1 MSTLNDGNQTSLFPD
16 RQTPIQ
22 WRATRVPFLFCAM
35 SVSTTQLESTP
46 DKTLR
51 QVSSDLSAEV
61 QLCEDVVKLYD
72 KAADLVQRAVKMT
85 LGFELYPVQRAG
97 GLIMAEGGVAE
108 MQTGEGK
115 TLTATLPLYLHA
127 LSGKGAHLATANDYL
142 ASRDAEWMQPI
153 FQALGMKVGCVV
165 HGMTDAQRREA
176 YQCDITYGT
185 CREFGFDFL
194 RDRLRKR
201 QIDESKTLFGENQ
214 ARGARS
220 LFVQRRPHY
229 ILVDEA
235 DSLLIDDARTPLVIS
250 ASPSEAQKREVELY
264 YWCAKL
270 SPEMVDEQDYQYD
283 REKRKVELTNQGM
296 ARVRGAVKSEDLEG
310 LSLVD
315 FYDFM
320 ERGIKV
326 NRDFHLDQHY
336 VILEGKVVIIDE
348 STGRIA
354 DGRRWSKGIHQA
366 IEAKEKQNIEIQT
379 SNAAQITIQQ
389 FCNRYPII
397 SGMTGT
403 AMECKREFKRVYRSP
418 VRKVPTNRPNQ
429 RRALP
434 TRFFFSK
441 DAKWD
446 AVVKEIAEVHA
457 TGRPVLVG
465 TRTIENSELLSKLLL
480 EAGYRHVVLNARQVE
495 HEAAIVSQA
504 GQQGM
509 ITVATNMAGR
519 GTDIK
524 LTADVIEIG
533 GLHVISAELHDSAR
547 IDRQLF
553 GRCGRQGDPG
563 STRLYIS
570 AEDQLLELAYGR
582 TRATRMRK
590 VSGWRKE
597 DWWIERFHKAQA
609 KLEHEHFKQRQ
620 VMMHSQKENFKALRE
635 SGRDPYLDVA
645 D

>member
-1 MSTLNDGNQTSLFPD
+1 
-16 RQTPIQ
+16 
-22 WRATRVPFLFCAM
+22 M

-46 DKTLR
+46 DKPLR
-51 QVSSDLSAEV
+51 QVSSDLSAEI
-61 QLCEDVVKLYD
+61 QLSDDPVKLYD
-72 KAADLVQRAVKMT
+72 KAADLVQRAVKKT
-85 LGFELYPVQRAG
+85 LGFTLYPVQRTG
-97 GLIMAEGGVAE
+97 GLIMASGGIAE

-142 ASRDAEWMQPI
+142 ASRDADWMRPV
-153 FQALGMKVGCVV
+153 FQALGMSVGCVV
-165 HGMTDAQRREA
+165 HGMTDSQRREA

-201 QIDESKTLFGENQ
+201 QIEESKTLFGDGQ
-214 ARGARS
+214 ARSSRG

-250 ASPSEAQKREVELY
+250 AAPSEAQKREVELY

-270 SPEMVDEQDYQYD
+270 APQMVDEQDYQYD
-283 REKRKVELTNQGM
+283 REKRKVELTNHGM
-296 ARVRGAVKSEDLEG
+296 ATVRAAVKSEDLEG

-320 ERGIKV
+320 ERAIKV

-336 VILEGKVVIIDE
+336 VVLEGKIVIIDE

-366 IEAKEKQNIEIQT
+366 IEAKENQQIEIQT

-389 FCNRYPII
+389 LCNRYPII

-403 AMECKREFKRVYRSP
+403 AMECKREFKRVYKSP
-418 VRKVPTNRPNQ
+418 VRRVPTNRPNQ
-429 RRALP
+429 RQELP

-441 DAKWD
+441 DEKWA
-446 AVVKEIAEVHA
+446 AVVEEVKAIHE
-457 TGRPVLVG
+457 TDRPVLIG
-465 TRTIENSELLSKLLL
+465 TRTIENSELLSEMLLQ
-480 EAGYRHVVLNARQVE
+480 AGLRHVVLNARQVE
-495 HEAAIVSQA
+495 HEAAIVTQA
-504 GQQGM
+504 GQPGM

-524 LTADVIEIG
+524 LAEGVVEMG

-582 TRATRMRK
+582 SRATRMRK
-590 VSGWRKE
+590 VYRWRKE
-597 DWWIERFHKAQA
+597 DWWIDRFRKAQA

-620 VMMHSQKENFKALRE
+620 VMMHAQKENFKALRE